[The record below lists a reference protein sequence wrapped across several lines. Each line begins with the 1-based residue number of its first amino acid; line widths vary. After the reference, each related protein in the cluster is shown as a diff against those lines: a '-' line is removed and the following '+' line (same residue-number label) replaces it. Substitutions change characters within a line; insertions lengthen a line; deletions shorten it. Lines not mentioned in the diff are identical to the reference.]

1 MARILLF
8 SNILCKRES
17 SILKK
22 NVSLKVCEARKI
34 LDLRYTKT
42 SGKGIVAE
50 DTLTTVSTRN

>member
-1 MARILLF
+1 M
-8 SNILCKRES
+8 E
-17 SILKK
+17 